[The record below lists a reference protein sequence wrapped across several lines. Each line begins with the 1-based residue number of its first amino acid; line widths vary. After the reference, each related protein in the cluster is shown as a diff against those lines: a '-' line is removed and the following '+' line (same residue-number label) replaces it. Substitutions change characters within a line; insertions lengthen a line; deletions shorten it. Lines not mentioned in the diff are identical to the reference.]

1 MGPERPM
8 PEGDPDVVPGP
19 PPELLPENPVGV
31 DVITADAARLA
42 KAFRRV
48 EARAPAAVRERV
60 EAALAEAA
68 TLSGADDVL
77 PVAERLR
84 LAKAIVDLRV
94 ELRGQVP
101 FEAQFY
107 RDGRL
112 AVVRV
117 QDPIRIRGAIDHR
130 RVEAFFERYLRRAE
144 EAWARMLYFLKR
156 AGVDVEKEERELAPW
171 EKPYSDLEEYR
182 ELIWGRMQRGP
193 TEPPPRRG

>member
-1 MGPERPM
+1 M
-8 PEGDPDVVPGP
+8 PEIDTGEPA
-19 PPELLPENPVGV
+19 ENPAPLPVEAPV
-31 DVITADAARLA
+31 EHPASVEVISADAARLA

-60 EAALAEAA
+60 EAALADASALADGAA
-68 TLSGADDVL
+68 SLED
-77 PVAERLR
+77 RLR
-84 LAKAIVDLRV
+84 VAKAIVDLRV

-107 RDGRL
+107 QGGRL
-112 AVVRV
+112 AIVRV

-130 RVEAFFERYLRRAE
+130 RIEAFFERYLRRAE
-144 EAWARMLYFLKR
+144 EAFARMLYFLKR
-156 AGVDVEKEERELAPW
+156 AGVDVEKEERELAAW

-182 ELIWGRMQRGP
+182 ELIWGRMQKGP